1 MRLRAAFPCIR
12 RDRSF
17 DLGKCFPGGS
27 TWVAHLRVQTCAEP
41 ALYLSEV
48 FETFVKK
55 SPVSVIARVAM
66 ERAMSGPDVDAVFER
81 TADLQYTRELAFSTV
96 VDLMGSV
103 VTRTRPSIH
112 AAIQAASADIPVSVT
127 SVYNKLN
134 GTEPAVCAALVS
146 HGAAR
151 LKPVIESM
159 GGQLPPWLPGYR
171 MRILDGNHL
180 GATERRIDVL
190 KQCAAGP
197 LPGQCLVMLCPS
209 TKLVTDVI
217 PCEDGHASERSM
229 TDEILALVMALDV
242 LVGDRNFCTSRL
254 LGGIAQRQAFFIMRQ
269 HATNVPW
276 EPLSKP
282 VEVGRTETGVV
293 WEQRVSLSVE
303 GGPLEAR
310 RITLKLNKQT
320 RDGDGAIHIVTN
332 LPAAAAP
339 GIRIAEIYRG
349 RWTLE
354 TAFQELTVYLRCE
367 VNTLGY
373 PRAALLGFC
382 VALIA
387 YNVLS
392 TVKAALRA
400 AHGHEVVEK
409 NVSAFYLADE
419 VTGTY
424 RGMMMVVPPQYWVE
438 LQDLSDSQVGER
450 LVAFA
455 RGARIGAFQKHRRG
469 PKKPVPPRVRFK
481 DQPHVSTARLLA
493 ERKSENNPP

>member
-1 MRLRAAFPCIR
+1 
-12 RDRSF
+12 
-17 DLGKCFPGGS
+17 
-27 TWVAHLRVQTCAEP
+27 V
-41 ALYLSEV
+41 YLPEV

-55 SPVSVIARVAM
+55 SPVTVLARIAM
-66 ERAMSGPDVDAVFER
+66 ERAMSSAEVNAVFER
-81 TADLQYTRELAFSTV
+81 AADAQYTRELTFSTV
-96 VDLMGSV
+96 VALMSSV
-103 VTRTRPSIH
+103 VTKIRPSIH
-112 AAIQAASADIPVSVT
+112 AAIQASREDIPVSVT

-134 GTEPAVCAALVS
+134 GLEPPICAALVA
-146 HGAAR
+146 HGAGR

-159 GGQLPPWLPGYR
+159 GGELAPWLPGYR

-180 GATERRIDVL
+180 GATERRLDAL

-217 PCEDGHASERSM
+217 PCEDDHAQERSM
-229 TDEILALVMALDV
+229 TDEILALVEAMDV
-242 LVGDRNFCTSRL
+242 LMGDRNFCTSVL
-254 LGGIAQRQAFFIMRQ
+254 LGGIARLLAFFIIRQ

-276 EPLSKP
+276 EPIGKP
-282 VEVGRTETGVV
+282 VKLGRIKTGVV
-293 WEQRVSLSVE
+293 WEQRVLLNVE

-310 RITLKLNKQT
+310 RITLKLDKPT
-320 RDGDGAIHIVTN
+320 RDGDPELHILTN
-332 LPAAAAP
+332 LPAEVAS
-339 GIRIAEIYRG
+339 GVRIAEMYAG

-392 TVKAALRA
+392 TVKASLRA
-400 AHGHEVVEK
+400 AHGHDTVEK

-419 VTGTY
+419 VAGTH
-424 RGMMMVVPPQYWVE
+424 RGMMVVVPPEQWVE
-438 LQDLSDSQVGER
+438 FQGISAQALGDKLRGIARNVRLQ
-450 LVAFA
+450 
-455 RGARIGAFQKHRRG
+455 AFQKHPRG
-469 PKKPVPPRVRFK
+469 LKKPVPPRNRFK
-481 DQPHVSTARLLA
+481 DKPHVSTARLLA
-493 ERKSENNPP
+493 AAKAGRAGSP

>member
-1 MRLRAAFPCIR
+1 MRVLTR
-12 RDRSF
+12 
-17 DLGKCFPGGS
+17 
-27 TWVAHLRVQTCAEP
+27 AEP
-41 ALYLSEV
+41 PLYLSEV
-48 FETFVKK
+48 FETFVRK
-55 SPVSVIARVAM
+55 SPISVMARVAT
-66 ERAMSGPDVDAVFER
+66 ERAMSGADVDGVFER
-81 TADLQYTRELAFSTV
+81 TADVQYTRELAFSTV

-103 VTRTRPSIH
+103 VTRTRPSFH
-112 AAIQAASADIPVSVT
+112 AAIQASMADIPVSVT

-134 GTEPAVCAALVS
+134 GAEPAVCAALVA

-151 LKPVIESM
+151 LKPVMESM

-180 GATERRIDVL
+180 GATERRLDVL

-197 LPGQCLVMLCPS
+197 LPGQCLVLLCPS

-229 TDEILALVMALDV
+229 TDEILALVMGLDV
-242 LVGDRNFCTSRL
+242 LLGDRNFCTSRL
-254 LGGIAQRQAFFIMRQ
+254 LGGIATREAFFIIRQ
-269 HATNVPW
+269 HATNVAW

-282 VEVGRTETGVV
+282 VQVGRTETGVV
-293 WEQRVSLSVE
+293 WEQRVSLGVE
-303 GGPLEAR
+303 GRSLEAR
-310 RITLKLNKQT
+310 RITLKLDKPT
-320 RDGDGAIHIVTN
+320 RDGDGELHILTN

-339 GIRIAEIYRG
+339 GIRIVEMYRG

-382 VALIA
+382 VALTA

-400 AHGHEVVEK
+400 AHGHDAVER
-409 NVSAFYLADE
+409 NVSSFYLADE
-419 VTGTY
+419 VMGTY
-424 RGMMMVVPPQYWVE
+424 RGMMMVMPPQQWIE
-438 LQDLSDSQVGER
+438 LQKLSHAEVGER
-450 LVAFA
+450 LIEFA
-455 RGARIGAFQKHRRG
+455 RGVRIGALQKHPRG
-469 PKKPVPPRVRFK
+469 PKKPVPPRDRFK
-481 DQPHVSTARLLA
+481 NEPHVSTARLLA
-493 ERKSENNPP
+493 ERKSRNNAP